1 MLVGL
6 FLVLT
11 LFILI
16 LLTVPVYV
24 ALGATGTVGLI
35 IISFGPGFGNP
46 MIVIGQSIYTGIG
59 FFPLLAIP
67 LFILAGEIMNKTGIT
82 DRLIRFSVML
92 IGRMPGSLANANI
105 VSSMFFG
112 GITGSAQADTS
123 AVGGVL
129 IPAMVKEGYTK
140 EMAVAVTASSSTVGP
155 IIPPSIMMVI
165 YGVSVGTSIGALFI
179 GGILPGILIG
189 LSLIAT
195 VLILDRKHN
204 FPRRTEKIPF
214 KEKLLI
220 TRKALWPLGM
230 PLIIVGGIL
239 GGVVT
244 PTEAGALAV
253 LYALIF
259 GFFVRRILKVRDLI
273 PMMKHTATLT
283 ATVMMIISCAKIL
296 SYVLTVYQLPVQLGE
311 SFKSV
316 SDSPLLF
323 LLFVNIL
330 LLVIG
335 TFMDGG
341 ASVIIM
347 APILAP
353 IAASFGIDPVHFGV
367 IMVLNLII
375 GAGTPPLGLCLF
387 IACGIAKL
395 PVEKGAR
402 AILPFIGAEI
412 LILMFVTYV
421 PWIVL
426 ALPKYYGFAL

>member
-1 MLVGL
+1 MLVGSL
-6 FLVLT
+6 LIIT
-11 LFILI
+11 LFVFIFFSI
-16 LLTVPVYV
+16 PVYV
-24 ALGATGTVGLI
+24 ALGATGTIGLI
-35 IISFGPGFGNP
+35 VIALGPGFGDP
-46 MIVIGQSIYTGIG
+46 LIVIPQSIYTGIG

-67 LFILAGEIMNKTGIT
+67 LFIFAGEIMNKTGIT
-82 DRLIRFSVML
+82 DRLIRFSVMV
-92 IGRMPGSLANANI
+92 IGKMPGSLANANI

-129 IPAMVKEGYTK
+129 IPAMVKEGYSP
-140 EMAVAVTASSSTVGP
+140 EFSVAVTASSSTVGP

-179 GGILPGILIG
+179 GGLIPGILIG
-189 LSLIAT
+189 LSLITT
-195 VLILDRKHN
+195 VLIMDRKHK
-204 FPRRTEKIPF
+204 FPRRTESIPL
-214 KEKLLI
+214 KEKIII
-220 TRKALWPLGM
+220 TRDALWPLGM

-253 LYALIF
+253 LYSLIF
-259 GFFVRRILKVRDLI
+259 GFVVRRTLRFADIVAML
-273 PMMKHTATLT
+273 KHTATLT
-283 ATVMMIISCAKIL
+283 AAVMMIISCAKIL
-296 SYVLTVYQLPVQLGE
+296 SYVLTAYQLPVLLGE
-311 SFKSV
+311 FFRTI
-316 SDSPLLF
+316 SDSPIIF
-323 LLFVNIL
+323 LLLVNVL

-353 IAASFGIDPVHFGV
+353 IAATFGLDPIHFGV

-375 GAGTPPLGLCLF
+375 GCGTPPLGLCLF
-387 IACGIAKL
+387 IACGIGKV
-395 PVEKGAR
+395 PVEIGSR

-412 LILMFVTYV
+412 FILLLVTYI
-421 PWIVL
+421 PWIVMV
-426 ALPKYYGFAL
+426 LPRYYGFVN

>member
-1 MLVGL
+1 MLVGML
-6 FLVLT
+6 
-11 LFILI
+11 LI
-16 LLTVPVYV
+16 LALFVFIFIGIPVYV
-24 ALGATGTVGLI
+24 ALGATGTIGLI
-35 IISFGPGFGNP
+35 IIALGPGFGDP
-46 MIVIGQSIYTGIG
+46 LIVIPQSIYTGIG

-67 LFILAGEIMNKTGIT
+67 LFIFAGEIMNKTGIT
-82 DRLIRFSVML
+82 DRLIRFSVMI

-105 VSSMFFG
+105 VASMFFG

-123 AVGGVL
+123 AIGGVL
-129 IPAMVKEGYTK
+129 IPAREKEGYSK
-140 EMAVAVTASSSTVGP
+140 EIAVAVTASSSTVGP

-179 GGILPGILIG
+179 GGLLPGILIG

-195 VLILDRKHN
+195 VLVLDRKHK
-204 FPRRTEKIPF
+204 FPRRTESIPMSEKITIT
-214 KEKLLI
+214 KE
-220 TRKALWPLGM
+220 ALWPLGM

-253 LYALIF
+253 LYSLIF
-259 GFFVRRILKVRDLI
+259 GFIVIRTLKFSDVV
-273 PMMKHTATLT
+273 PMLRHTATLT
-283 ATVMMIISCAKIL
+283 AAVMMIISCAKIL
-296 SYVLTVYQLPVQLGE
+296 SYVLTAYQLPVLLGE
-311 SFKSV
+311 FFRTI
-316 SDSPLLF
+316 SDSPIIF
-323 LLFVNIL
+323 LLLVNIL
-330 LLVIG
+330 LLVVG

-353 IAASFGIDPVHFGV
+353 IAASFGLDPVHFGV

-375 GAGTPPLGLCLF
+375 GCGTPPLGLCLF
-387 IACGIAKL
+387 IACGIGKL
-395 PVEKGAR
+395 PVERGAR

-412 LILMFVTYV
+412 FILMIVTYI

-426 ALPKYYGFAL
+426 ALPRYYGFVS

>member
-11 LFILI
+11 LFFLI
-16 LLTVPVYV
+16 FLTVPVYV

-35 IISFGPGFGNP
+35 IISLGPGFGNP

-189 LSLIAT
+189 LSLIST
-195 VLILDRKHN
+195 VLILDRKHS
-204 FPRRTEKIPF
+204 FPRRTETIPF

-220 TRKALWPLGM
+220 TRRALWPLGM

-259 GFFVRRILKVRDLI
+259 GFFVRRILRISDLI

-283 ATVMMIISCAKIL
+283 AAVMMIISCAKIL
-296 SYVLTVYQLPVQLGE
+296 SYVLTAYQLPVQLGE
-311 SFKSV
+311 FFKSV

-323 LLFVNIL
+323 LLLVNIL

-367 IMVLNLII
+367 IVVLNLII

-412 LILMFVTYV
+412 LILVLVTYV

-426 ALPKYYGFAL
+426 ALPKYYGFVH

>member
-6 FLVLT
+6 ILVVT
-11 LFILI
+11 LFVLI
-16 LLTVPVYV
+16 FLAVPVYV
-24 ALGATGTVGLI
+24 ALGATGTIGLI

-46 MIVIGQSIYTGIG
+46 MIVIAQSIYTGIG

-67 LFILAGEIMNKTGIT
+67 LFIFAGEIMNKTGIT

-129 IPAMVKEGYTK
+129 IPAMVKEGYSK
-140 EMAVAVTASSSTVGP
+140 EIAVAVTASSSTVGP

-179 GGILPGILIG
+179 GGVIPGILIG
-189 LSLIAT
+189 LSLIVT
-195 VLILDRKHN
+195 VLVLDRKHK
-204 FPRRTEKIPF
+204 FPRRTESIPLV
-214 KEKLLI
+214 EKLTI
-220 TRKALWPLGM
+220 TREALWPLGM
-230 PLIIVGGIL
+230 PVIIVGGIL
-239 GGVVT
+239 GGIVT

-253 LYALIF
+253 IYSLLF
-259 GFFVRRILKVRDLI
+259 GFLVRRVLKVTDLI
-273 PMMKHTATLT
+273 PMLKHTATLT
-283 ATVMMIISCAKIL
+283 AAVMMIISCAKIL
-296 SYVLTVYQLPVQLGE
+296 SYVLTAYQLPVLLGE
-311 SFKSV
+311 FFKSI

-323 LLFVNIL
+323 LLLVNIL
-330 LLVIG
+330 LLLIG

-353 IAASFGIDPVHFGV
+353 ISVAFGIDPVHFGV

-395 PVEKGAR
+395 PVEKGAK

-412 LILMFVTYV
+412 FILLIVTYF

-426 ALPKYYGFAL
+426 ALPTYYGFVN